1 MDNTKK
7 GNKNFKTKV
16 ENNNDTSIIIK
27 KKRGRKPKAKYE
39 NNNSQLQNSN
49 NDNVS
54 QPKITIIKKSPYPYK
69 FDGKALYVKTY
80 KNGETLAKIKLPP
93 IYAKLG

>member
-7 GNKNFKTKV
+7 TNKISKAKV
-16 ENNNDTSIIIK
+16 ENNNGTSITNK
-27 KKRGRKPKAKYE
+27 KKRGRKPKDKSE
-39 NNNSQLQNSN
+39 NNSYQIQNQN
-49 NDNVS
+49 NVS
-54 QPKITIIKKSPYPYK
+54 QPKITLIKKSPYPYK